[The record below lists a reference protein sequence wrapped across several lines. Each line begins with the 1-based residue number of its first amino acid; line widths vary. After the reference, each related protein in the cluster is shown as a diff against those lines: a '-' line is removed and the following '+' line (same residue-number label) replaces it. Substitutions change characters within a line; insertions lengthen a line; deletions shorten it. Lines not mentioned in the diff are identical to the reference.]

1 MPNIFFLQKAIFKVI
16 DQGQGV
22 GKIKRQAVTIGELTQ
37 LGIEVFSG
45 IKQGDKVLTAGMSK
59 VIDGMDV
66 KF

>member
-1 MPNIFFLQKAIFKVI
+1 MVI
-16 DQGQGV
+16 DQGEGV
-22 GKIKRQAVTIGELTQ
+22 GKIKRQTVTIGELTQ

-45 IKQGDKVLTAGMSK
+45 IKQGDEVLTAGMSK